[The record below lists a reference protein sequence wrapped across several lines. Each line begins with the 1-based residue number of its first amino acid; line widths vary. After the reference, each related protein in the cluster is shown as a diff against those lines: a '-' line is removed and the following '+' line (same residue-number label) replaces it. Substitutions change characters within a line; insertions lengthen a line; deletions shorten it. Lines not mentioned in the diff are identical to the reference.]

1 MDFLQT
7 LAERPLLAD
16 GAMGTMIYAQGI
28 DFEQSFDELNLIH
41 PDVVREIHRAYI
53 AAGADIIETNTF
65 SATPIH
71 LAKWNVDD
79 KADAINRAGAALAR
93 QAAKESARQV
103 FVAGSVG
110 PTGAR
115 LAPTGPL
122 KPEEARA
129 SFKTQ
134 ISALAESGVDLLL
147 FETFSDLREIEIAID
162 VARAVCDLPIVA
174 SMSFN
179 REVRT
184 LTGSAP
190 EQAWARLSALGVA
203 AIGANCSTG
212 PRGVLEVLGRYGAAA
227 EPGSAAKP
235 TLSAMPN
242 AGYPESRGERLFYP
256 ATAEYFANYA
266 RRFYDA
272 GARIIGGCCGTTPEH
287 IAGMRRAL
295 DALAGGAPSAPRS
308 FRISTVQV
316 TPDALTV
323 GEPRETVLAAAL
335 REGRFVATVEMEPP
349 KSADT
354 RDLEANAQLLR
365 DAGATVL
372 DISDIPMARMRMT
385 GLAAAIKVQQ
395 AATIET
401 VLHFPV
407 RGRNLLRV
415 QGDLLAA
422 HALNVRNLFVTM
434 GDPASIG
441 DYPQAFDNHDIVPT
455 GLVQLIKEQFN
466 CGKDSAGS
474 SIGSACT
481 FVVGVAANLTPS
493 DFDKEAKLLKKKIDC
508 GADFA
513 LTQPVFDP
521 QIAHAFLDHY
531 EKTIGP
537 LKLPILIGIL
547 PLASPRHA
555 VFLKNEVPGMLVPD
569 ELITRMDSAGDQART
584 EGRLIAGEVL
594 SAMRARVQGVYF
606 IPAFKRY
613 DVVAQLI
620 AELTPAAK
628 AAR

>member
-7 LAERPLLAD
+7 LSERPLLAD
-16 GAMGTMIYAQGI
+16 GAMGTMIYSHGV
-28 DFEQSFDELNLIH
+28 DFEQSFDQLNLLKPEI
-41 PDVVREIHRAYI
+41 VLEIHRAYI
-53 AAGADIIETNTF
+53 AAGADIIETNAF

-71 LAKWNVDD
+71 LEKWNVGEQ
-79 KADAINRAGAALAR
+79 ADAINRAGASIAR
-93 QAAKESARQV
+93 QAARESGRQV

-115 LAPTGPL
+115 LAPLGPL
-122 KPEEARA
+122 KIEEARA
-129 SFKTQ
+129 AFRTQ
-134 ISALAESGVDLLL
+134 ISALAESGVDLLV
-147 FETFSDLREIEIAID
+147 FETFSDIREIELAIA
-162 VARAVCDLPIVA
+162 VARSVCDLPIVA

-184 LTGSAP
+184 LTGIEP
-190 EQAWARLSALGVA
+190 EAALKRLLALDVA

-212 PRGVLEVLGRYGAAA
+212 PRGVLEVMTRYSQALTDAHVTRA
-227 EPGSAAKP
+227 PV
-235 TLSAMPN
+235 LSAMPN
-242 AGYPESRGERLFYP
+242 AGYPENRGERLFYP

-266 RRFYDA
+266 KRFYDA

-287 IAGMRRAL
+287 VAGMRRAL
-295 DALAGGAPSAPRS
+295 DALAGKPQTSVRDVRVSAPRA
-308 FRISTVQV
+308 
-316 TPDALTV
+316 PEPLTR
-323 GEPRETVLAAAL
+323 GEPSETALASAL

-354 RDLEANAQLLR
+354 SDLEVNARLLR

-385 GLAAAIKVQQ
+385 GLAAALKVQQ
-395 AATIET
+395 ATSLET

-474 SIGSACT
+474 SIGAACT
-481 FVVGVAANLTPS
+481 FVVGVAANLTPA

-521 QIAHAFLDHY
+521 QIAHRFIDHY
-531 EKTIGP
+531 EKTIGALTLP
-537 LKLPILIGIL
+537 LLVGVL

-555 VFLKNEVPGMLVPD
+555 VFLKNEVPGMMLPD
-569 ELITRMDSAGDQART
+569 ALITRMESAGDGARA
-584 EGRLIAGEVL
+584 EGRQIASEVL
-594 SAMRARVQGVYF
+594 AAMRARVQGVYV

-613 DVVAQLI
+613 DIVAQLI
-620 AELTPAAK
+620 SEASGVTSNA
-628 AAR
+628 